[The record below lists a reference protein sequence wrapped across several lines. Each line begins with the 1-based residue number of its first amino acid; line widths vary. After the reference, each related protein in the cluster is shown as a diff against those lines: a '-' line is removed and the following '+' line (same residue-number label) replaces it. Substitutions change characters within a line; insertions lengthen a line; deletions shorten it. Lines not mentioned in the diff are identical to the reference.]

1 MKKIGLLVM
10 IAGFILLFFH
20 IKVNEIFDKITILY
34 ALMILIGTSLFFIID
49 YKELRK
55 KKDMPMYQIQY
66 LFRFFVIMIF
76 SIGWIVLTVIKN
88 L

>member
-34 ALMILIGTSLFFIID
+34 ALMI
-49 YKELRK
+49 
-55 KKDMPMYQIQY
+55 
-66 LFRFFVIMIF
+66 
-76 SIGWIVLTVIKN
+76 
-88 L
+88 

>member
-34 ALMILIGTSLFFIID
+34 AFDYFTENEPSIFI
-49 YKELRK
+49 
-55 KKDMPMYQIQY
+55 
-66 LFRFFVIMIF
+66 
-76 SIGWIVLTVIKN
+76 
-88 L
+88 